1 MSRFQNTRQPDWD
14 WWEELWSN
22 PKDTLRSL
30 GLSSGQSVADIGS
43 GNGYFTFPAAELV
56 DGAPVYAIDVDEE
69 LLAELSATANTQGF
83 ANIHDIHGDARNLT
97 DILPEP
103 VDVVLI
109 ANTFHGVEDKVELTK
124 QVYQSLRPDGQF
136 IIVNWRDLPKEET
149 TVAGTVRGPPEELR
163 MSVSETHEIMAE
175 TFEDIQEVDLPPY
188 HYALIGKR

>member
-14 WWEELWSN
+14 WWEELWPN
-22 PKDTLRSL
+22 PKDTLRTV

-69 LLAELSATANTQGF
+69 LLAELSATADTRGLT
-83 ANIHDIHGDARNLT
+83 NINDIHGDARNLT

-103 VDVVLI
+103 VDVVFI
-109 ANTFHGVEDKVELTK
+109 ANTFHGVEDKVEFTK
-124 QVYQSLRPDGQF
+124 QAYQSLRPDGRF

-149 TVAGTVRGPPEELR
+149 TVAGTARGPPEELR
-163 MSVSETHEIMAE
+163 MSVSGTHEILAE
-175 TFEDIQEVDLPPY
+175 AFEDIHEVDLPPY
-188 HYALIGKR
+188 HYALIGER